1 MNIPALTLP
10 KSMPYKEA
18 FELVHQSVELDA
30 QRAERDARYFD
41 DEIDTDP
48 DFSASHAAK
57 TSRLKASRLREAF
70 TVLARGY

>member
-1 MNIPALTLP
+1 MNTLAP
-10 KSMPYKEA
+10 SQLKGMSYKEA
-18 FELVHQSVELDA
+18 FELVHQTVELDA

-41 DEIDTDP
+41 DEIDNDP

-57 TSRLKASRLREAF
+57 TSRLKASKLREAF